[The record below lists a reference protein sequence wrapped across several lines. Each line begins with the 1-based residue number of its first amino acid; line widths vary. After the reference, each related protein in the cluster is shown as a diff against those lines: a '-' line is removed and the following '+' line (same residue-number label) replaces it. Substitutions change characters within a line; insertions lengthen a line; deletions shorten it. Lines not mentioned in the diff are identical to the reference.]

1 MNIRTLLLNPEFP
14 ACPRCGK
21 HLARQTISNAL
32 LRGLAHIVRVF
43 PFACEGCH
51 RRIVAF
57 TWPGRYVEWDGQI
70 LVMPD
75 RDNPLRT
82 FQGEFREYVFFY
94 VLFAALCFLVVWG
107 VIHGVDL
114 ASRPP
119 GTIAKP

>member
-32 LRGLAHIVRVF
+32 LRFLAHIVRVF
-43 PFACEGCH
+43 PFACEGCR

-82 FQGEFREYVFFY
+82 FQGEFRGYFFFC
-94 VLFAALCFLVVWG
+94 VLFAMLCLLTVWSIIQVAG
-107 VIHGVDL
+107 NAPTPAGIT
-114 ASRPP
+114 S
-119 GTIAKP
+119 KP